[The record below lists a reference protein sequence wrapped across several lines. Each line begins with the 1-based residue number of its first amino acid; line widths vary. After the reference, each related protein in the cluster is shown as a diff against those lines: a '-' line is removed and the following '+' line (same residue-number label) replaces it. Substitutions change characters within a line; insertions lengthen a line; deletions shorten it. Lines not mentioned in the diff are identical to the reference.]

1 MPVKDIVVY
10 PDKRLKEVCK
20 TIENIDEDILNKA
33 RDLLETMRFYSHSVG
48 IASPQIGNLV
58 RIIAVDASKN
68 KKGQKINHGELVM
81 LNPEILDWQSII
93 KTREGCMSVPDY
105 TGNVNR
111 ARRITVKYTDLNG
124 NEHTLDTEG
133 FEAVVIQ
140 HEIDHLDG
148 ILFIDRIISKN
159 TDLFKRKN
167 YR

>member
-10 PDKRLKEVCK
+10 PDRRLKEICA
-20 TIENIDEDILNKA
+20 TIEEINEEVLIKA
-33 RDLLETMRFYSHSVG
+33 KDLLETMRFYSHSVG

-58 RIIAVDASKN
+58 RIIAIDASKN

-111 ARRITVKYTDLNG
+111 ARKITVKYIDLDG
-124 NEHTLDTEG
+124 KEHQFDTEG

-159 TDLFKRKN
+159 TDLFRRKN
-167 YR
+167 YK

>member
-1 MPVKDIVVY
+1 MPVRDIVIY
-10 PDKRLKEVCK
+10 PDKRLKEICK
-20 TIENIDEDILNKA
+20 YIQEIDGKTLQAAK
-33 RDLLETMRFYSHSVG
+33 DLLETMRFYGHSVG
-48 IASPQIGNLV
+48 IAAPQIGELS
-58 RIIAVDASKN
+58 RIVVVDASKA

-111 ARRITVKYTDLNG
+111 ARKITVKYMDLDG
-124 NEHTLDTEG
+124 KEHRFDTEG

-159 TDLFKRKN
+159 TDLFRRKN
-167 YR
+167 YK

>member
-20 TIENIDEDILNKA
+20 TIKNIDEDILNKA

>member
-68 KKGQKINHGELVM
+68 KKGLKINHGELVM

-111 ARRITVKYTDLNG
+111 ARKITVKYTDLNG

>member
-1 MPVKDIVVY
+1 MPAKDIVVY
-10 PDKRLKEVCK
+10 PDKRLKEVCRP
-20 TIENIDEDILNKA
+20 IENIDEDILNRA

-68 KKGQKINHGELVM
+68 KKGLKVNHGELIM

-111 ARRITVKYTDLNG
+111 ARKVSVKYIDLEG
-124 NEHTLDTEG
+124 NEQQFDTEG
-133 FEAVVIQ
+133 FEAVVLQ

>member
-20 TIENIDEDILNKA
+20 PIEKIDEDIVNKA

-111 ARRITVKYTDLNG
+111 ARKISVKYVDLEG
-124 NEHTLDTEG
+124 NEQMFDTEG

>member
-1 MPVKDIVVY
+1 MPAKDIVVY
-10 PDKRLKEVCK
+10 PDKRLKEVCRP
-20 TIENIDEDILNKA
+20 IENIDEDILNKA

-68 KKGQKINHGELVM
+68 KKGLKVNHGELIM

-111 ARRITVKYTDLNG
+111 ARKVSVKYIDLEG
-124 NEHTLDTEG
+124 NEQQFDTEG
-133 FEAVVIQ
+133 FEAVVLQ

>member
-20 TIENIDEDILNKA
+20 PIEKIDEDIVNKA

-68 KKGQKINHGELVM
+68 KKGQKINHGEIVM

-111 ARRITVKYTDLNG
+111 ARKISVKYVDLEG
-124 NEHTLDTEG
+124 NEQRFDTEG

>member
-10 PDKRLKEVCK
+10 PDKRLKEVCRP
-20 TIENIDEDILNKA
+20 IEHIDENILNKA
-33 RDLLETMRFYSHSVG
+33 RDLLETMHFYSHSVG
-48 IASPQIGNLV
+48 IASPQIGNLI

-68 KKGQKINHGELVM
+68 KKGQKINHGEMVM

-111 ARRITVKYTDLNG
+111 ARKITVKYTDLNG
-124 NEHTLDTEG
+124 NEHTFDTEG